1 MSEPELPKELSALAD
16 SLRSLQPRC
25 DLPSR
30 DRLMYE
36 AGRRSTRSSRIWPAA
51 SGLLAAALLISIWTR
66 PVTEPITIV
75 HSGNASDVS
84 GPNYF
89 QTRNAVLRDG
99 VDALPRTAPA
109 AAPNGNIP
117 TPLSS
122 RFREEA

>member
-1 MSEPELPKELSALAD
+1 MSEPELPKELSTLAD

-36 AGRRSTRSSRIWPAA
+36 AGRRAARSNRVWPAT
-51 SGLLAAALLISIWTR
+51 SGLLAAALLVSIWTR
-66 PVTEPITIV
+66 PVAEPITIA
-75 HSGNASDVS
+75 HNGIPRDLG

-89 QTRNAVLRDG
+89 HMRNAVLRDG
-99 VDALPRTAPA
+99 LDALPAAVPS
-109 AAPNGNIP
+109 AAPNGNIT
-117 TPLSS
+117 TPLNS